1 MPSVRFKRFKFVAIL
16 FQTEPCVQIFLAPKF
31 RRKIIFFIEMFFFC
45 LCLRLTT
52 TQGYY
57 HIQLS
62 IVKLINFLHR
72 RRLTAMKSDQLFK
85 TSYNGSSAFVNL
97 FLILYRRG
105 LKLTFFIRQSWKPQ
119 VPWEWFANFGRTY
132 VSEMPNVVLAET
144 NFFEK
149 FISWLQSTPPYIN
162 AQFVFLN
169 VILHNY
175 SFLRTPVRCF
185 EQKLMMNW
193 WWFSPKIGF

>member
-1 MPSVRFKRFKFVAIL
+1 MNSTDGSVFLINAGKRLKGHFCKYLSNIYEIMPSVRFKRFKFVAIL

-31 RRKIIFFIEMFFFC
+31 RRKIIFFIEFFFFC

-144 NFFEK
+144 NF
-149 FISWLQSTPPYIN
+149 
-162 AQFVFLN
+162 
-169 VILHNY
+169 
-175 SFLRTPVRCF
+175 LRSLSLDCKVPHR
-185 EQKLMMNW
+185 
-193 WWFSPKIGF
+193 I